1 MLNGATY
8 WLVAVTYLQTA
19 VTPCRK
25 SDIPLPVA
33 SCAAG
38 SLGQGWLSNWC
49 PLTPLHWDAPAW
61 QVLAAGGDV
70 LGGKKSLIWEN
81 ARVQHFRKTSLKV
94 FSESKLRGSFIRYKE
109 QQWKESMW
117 ACHELP
123 GNVASVML
131 WKQTELL
138 YCMSRVPASW
148 SDGIQA
154 NFICFTEYDACN
166 MLNR

>member
-1 MLNGATY
+1 MLNGAAY

-38 SLGQGWLSNWC
+38 SLGHGWLSNWC

-70 LGGKKSLIWEN
+70 LGEKKVWSEKMPEYNILEKRPSKSFQKVNWGGVLLDIKNNNETN
-81 ARVQHFRKTSLKV
+81 PCEPATSYLV
-94 FSESKLRGSFIRYKE
+94 
-109 QQWKESMW
+109 
-117 ACHELP
+117 H
-123 GNVASVML
+123 ASVML

-138 YCMSRVPASW
+138 HCMSRV
-148 SDGIQA
+148 
-154 NFICFTEYDACN
+154 EV
-166 MLNR
+166 MLSKLFFFLEWIPCVQHAESLGM